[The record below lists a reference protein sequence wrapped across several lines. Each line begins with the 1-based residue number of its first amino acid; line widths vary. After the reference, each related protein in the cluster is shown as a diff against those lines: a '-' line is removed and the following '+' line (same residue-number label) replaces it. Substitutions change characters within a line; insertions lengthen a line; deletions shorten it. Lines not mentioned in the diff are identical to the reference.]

1 MAENAKNTEVGK
13 FEDWAHLKITDREL
27 SEQLDAMVSADMTD
41 RSKFLRQL
49 IRQEFLRR
57 ARGAHWVQV
66 DPTLPYPVTIVN
78 PVVEVPS

>member
-1 MAENAKNTEVGK
+1 MAKEETKLQVNVDFTEYPELYAE
-13 FEDWAHLKITDREL
+13 FLKIVE
-27 SEQLDAMVSADMTD
+27 ADMTD

-78 PVVEVPS
+78 PVVEVQS